1 VNPWP
6 LVICLACTAPTL
18 CCQLLSPASGAHL
31 GRAHSVADVHVIAHS
46 VLVVGYPK
54 LPAFDS
60 TGAGTVVRLARGNQ
74 CSCTSGRM
82 ITACALHSV
91 MCCTTCSTVT
101 GGGKQYPR
109 GTVFPPGVTAT
120 FWLKR
125 KGKSLPPPTL
135 HSGTPIFSASPPRC
149 YALTLGPGTG
159 WCSNRTRCR
168 GTVVSSTT
176 SGRTWCPTGS
186 SRKNKIKTK
195 HKKIRDKY
203 SHVKGLWRT
212 TFSLVRA
219 PERGGLV
226 SVPGVVDIGEGRNT
240 A

>member
-1 VNPWP
+1 M
-6 LVICLACTAPTL
+6 
-18 CCQLLSPASGAHL
+18 
-31 GRAHSVADVHVIAHS
+31 R
-46 VLVVGYPK
+46 YPK

-91 MCCTTCSTVT
+91 MCGTTFYRDWGRETVSKRHRVPSRRNRHVLAEKKSIT
-101 GGGKQYPR
+101 PADPSKWYPDLL
-109 GTVFPPGVTAT
+109 G
-120 FWLKR
+120 L
-125 KGKSLPPPTL
+125 S
-135 HSGTPIFSASPPRC
+135 PRC
-149 YALTLGPGTG
+149 YSLTLGPGTG

-168 GTVVSSTT
+168 GTVVSSTA
-176 SGRTWCPTGS
+176 SGRTWCPTGCS
-186 SRKNKIKTK
+186 LKNKIKTK
-195 HKKIRDKY
+195 HKIRGKH

-212 TFSLVRA
+212 TFSLFRA

>member
-1 VNPWP
+1 MAV
-6 LVICLACTAPTL
+6 TAQILRLTRLFFTTTVPEELSEYISEREIENEPFAPRHLPRLYRTHFVL
-18 CCQLLSPASGAHL
+18 SILSPASGAYL

-60 TGAGTVVRLARGNQ
+60 TGAGTVVRLARGNY
-74 CSCTSGRM
+74 CSCTSGGM

-109 GTVFPPGVTAT
+109 STVFPPGVTAT

-125 KGKSLPPPTL
+125 KEKVLPPPTL

-149 YALTLGPGTG
+149 Y
-159 WCSNRTRCR
+159 S
-168 GTVVSSTT
+168 
-176 SGRTWCPTGS
+176 
-186 SRKNKIKTK
+186 
-195 HKKIRDKY
+195 
-203 SHVKGLWRT
+203 
-212 TFSLVRA
+212 F
-219 PERGGLV
+219 
-226 SVPGVVDIGEGRNT
+226 
-240 A
+240 